1 MKKIILAST
10 SPRRKEILEKTRLI
24 FSIEGSDYE
33 EDMSLPLAP
42 HELVK
47 FLSLEKAKSVAKK
60 HTDALI
66 IAADT
71 IVTFEDRVL
80 GKPHTAE
87 KAKEMLLML
96 NGKRNTVITGVAI
109 IDTTTGRTES
119 FSDEAD
125 IYLKQLTES
134 EIDNYIS
141 SGEPLDKA
149 GAYAIQGLGSVFIK
163 KIDGDFFAVMGL
175 PIEKIAESLKGF
187 GIYIL

>member
-10 SPRRKEILEKTRLI
+10 SPRRKEILEKTRLL

-33 EDMSLPLAP
+33 EDMSLPLTP

-47 FLSLEKAKSVAKK
+47 FLSLEKAKSVAKN
-60 HTDALI
+60 HADALI

-71 IVTFEDRVL
+71 IVAFEGKVL
-80 GKPHTAE
+80 GKPHTREA
-87 KAKEMLLML
+87 AKEMLLML
-96 NGKRNTVITGVAI
+96 NGKRNSIITGVAI
-109 IDTTTGRTES
+109 IDTTTSKIES
-119 FSDEAD
+119 FSDEVD

-134 EIDNYIS
+134 EIDNYIK

-163 KIDGDFFAVMGL
+163 KIDGDFFSAMGL
-175 PIEKIAESLKGF
+175 PIEKIAEVIKGF
-187 GIYIL
+187 GVYIL